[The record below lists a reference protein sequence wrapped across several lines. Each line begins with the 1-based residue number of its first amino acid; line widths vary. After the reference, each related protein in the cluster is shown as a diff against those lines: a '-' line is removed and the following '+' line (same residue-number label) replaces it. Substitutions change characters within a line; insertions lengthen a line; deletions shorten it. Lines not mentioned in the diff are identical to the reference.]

1 MEQNSVLNQT
11 GLQNFV
17 EVFKTKS
24 FINPKNWT
32 LDINQKR
39 KKKKKGTKR
48 RRVKPRTKVPFKIKN
63 WKTLVST

>member
-1 MEQNSVLNQT
+1 MEPNLVLNQT

-24 FINPKNWT
+24 FYKSKK
-32 LDINQKR
+32 LDIRYKP
-39 KKKKKGTKR
+39 KKKKEKKGKKKKR
-48 RRVKPRTKVPFKIKN
+48 LKPRMKVPFKIKN